1 MECFVRST
9 LSFHQ
14 NSVKMQKKT
23 KNNLNI
29 GLFSLVKNASAVL
42 ARVKKYNPLSFMGF
56 FLIANI
62 VNFTTYTYSSKFFKY
77 SMD

>member
-1 MECFVRST
+1 MLRP
-9 LSFHQ
+9 FHAFISPKQCQ
-14 NSVKMQKKT
+14 NAKKN

-29 GLFSLVKNASAVL
+29 ALFSLVKNASAVL